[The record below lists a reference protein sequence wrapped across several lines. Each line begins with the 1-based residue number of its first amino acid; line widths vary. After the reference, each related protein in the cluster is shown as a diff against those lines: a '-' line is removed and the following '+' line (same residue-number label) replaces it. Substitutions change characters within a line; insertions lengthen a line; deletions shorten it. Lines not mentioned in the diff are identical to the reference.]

1 MLRWKLI
8 FPVELSC
15 CVSSQVYVMSNDQT
29 RDCQK
34 RLSLGQTPNDNVIGI
49 EGGNMWLQTAQGNNE
64 YVTLNRSQMQV

>member
-15 CVSSQVYVMSNDQT
+15 CVSSQVYMMSNDQT

-34 RLSLGQTPNDNVIGI
+34 RLGLGQTPNDNVIGI

-64 YVTLNRSQMQV
+64 YATLNRSQIQV